1 VKTQFTPG
9 PWRTTG
15 LNVRA
20 GDALICF
27 ATDHWYAEDDGF
39 YAFTDLAEKQANA
52 TLIAS
57 APELLSALKRLT
69 DCLSE
74 DPNDYPD
81 SSSAR
86 QVLDSIRSAREII
99 TKIGGAK

>member
-1 VKTQFTPG
+1 MKTQFTPG